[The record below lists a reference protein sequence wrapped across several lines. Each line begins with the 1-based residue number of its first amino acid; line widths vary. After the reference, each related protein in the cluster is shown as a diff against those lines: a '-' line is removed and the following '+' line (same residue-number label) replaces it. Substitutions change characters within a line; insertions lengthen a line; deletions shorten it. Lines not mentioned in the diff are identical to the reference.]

1 MTAGRIRIVVDED
14 RCVGT
19 GICESIA
26 EDVFEV
32 QDDGTMRLLTDEVD
46 ESDRARI
53 EQAVARCP
61 TAALQVTRTYTV
73 GDTIT

>member
-1 MTAGRIRIVVDED
+1 MTTGKIRIAVDGHI
-14 RCVGT
+14 CVGT

-32 QDDGTMRLLTDEVD
+32 HDDGTMHLLTDEVD

-61 TAALQVTRTYTV
+61 TAALR
-73 GDTIT
+73 IEP